1 MADKYKTSSLRK
13 RRYNLQGSKW
23 NKDVSFIVLPSYSL
37 YVELEFELSRD
48 LIESAYTHK
57 KI

>member
-37 YVELEFELSRD
+37 YVELELSRD